1 MLFYFLLEN
10 ICTKTHKIPT
20 VQILCSQNC
29 ALIPRL
35 PNVPQL
41 GKSVN
46 IFQKLPPFL
55 PRCIMCSVEGC
66 SQEREGGGLQGPG
79 TQRKTEGDLELRQQ
93 FPATANIIFPSQAL
107 TKVTHFC
114 EAILDR

>member
-1 MLFYFLLEN
+1 M
-10 ICTKTHKIPT
+10 CTKTHKIPT

-29 ALIPRL
+29 VLIPRL

-55 PRCIMCSVEGC
+55 PRPLYNVFGGGGWSG
-66 SQEREGGGLQGPG
+66 EREGGGLQGPG
-79 TQRKTEGDLELRQQ
+79 TQRQAEGDLELRQQ

-107 TKVTHFC
+107 TKVTYF
-114 EAILDR
+114 